1 MDVGSKAAQL
11 VFFQTLCEESR
22 QDGFQTGKFHQTLLL
37 GIKPLLPA
45 YLDPSLQPQ
54 DLLTGVNFASGA
66 VGFDHLTYDLASVL
80 SLRDQL
86 ALFKDYLTKL
96 KSIAGEDRSSKF
108 LQEYLV
114 IMVAGSNDVPNTYFG
129 TPLRRS
135 HYDVP
140 SYTEL
145 LVSYASS
152 FVQVNDK
159 QLQKLTVVFQTKI
172 LICFILLH
180 PKDLYRLGARRI
192 GLLSLPPIGCLPS
205 QRTLRGGPDRN
216 CVDEYNQVARLFNKK
231 LCVALNSINRQFPE
245 VRIVNIDI
253 YNYFLDLIDN
263 PQQYGPVR
271 GLGATYLA
279 SWAFFEF
286 GLLPFPFEAYL
297 RLEPF
302 ELVTAILPADPESES
317 DSQPESERT
326 PLPRAAVLRLCPAV
340 LTQQLH
346 ASPPSSAD
354 YSATY
359 HQNSASYPTIP
370 QTPDPL
376 PTAPSYTQPQ
386 SADSFPQFEV
396 HGTYQSPSQAQSS
409 SYHRSYDQPA
419 SNYTPNLNPN
429 PGSANSGYPSVH
441 ASPQYPQSNSTLYE
455 TPYDNRDVNFSRSR
469 SDLGPELY
477 GKRAESGY
485 GEYGNDGV
493 YGNNEGVYAYR
504 GSSEPYGARGTAPKS
519 STWSGFDDFG
529 RPIGY
534 SSSSSGKERSSNSA
548 LKVVRAVPKADT
560 QQDAKSGV
568 QKFRVKLLAE
578 SGGQSTMDVLCQIG
592 LDGIRMLDPST
603 NRILRIYLLDSIT
616 RCEAIESSTFAFWSK
631 TPVDIEPRRI
641 RLKSNSYTTN
651 TLLDTVTAAIVQY
664 KEMSGRSR
672 APEYPKTAEQ
682 PAEKKKGF
690 GDFLNLIKP
699 LNEEKDHWVPDEVV
713 TKCTACGTDFS
724 AFVRKHHCRNCGD
737 IFCDKCTQ
745 GRTALTA
752 EENAPVVRVCD
763 RCLAEVSRRL
773 GAAKE
778 AASRST
784 VTQSHEDLAKKLQ
797 EEMERSCKV
806 SSGSRSDSSGRRMKE
821 VACPTCTVHLQVQV
835 PSSGSETIE
844 CGVCQHPF
852 LVTSH

>member
-1 MDVGSKAAQL
+1 MHNPDYTPVPYYQQQHYPQAQNSNPTPN
-11 VFFQTLCEESR
+11 QNPNE
-22 QDGFQTGKFHQTLLL
+22 
-37 GIKPLLPA
+37 PLYHAP
-45 YLDPSLQPQ
+45 P
-54 DLLTGVNFASGA
+54 
-66 VGFDHLTYDLASVL
+66 
-80 SLRDQL
+80 
-86 ALFKDYLTKL
+86 
-96 KSIAGEDRSSKF
+96 
-108 LQEYLV
+108 
-114 IMVAGSNDVPNTYFG
+114 
-129 TPLRRS
+129 
-135 HYDVP
+135 
-140 SYTEL
+140 
-145 LVSYASS
+145 SYAS
-152 FVQVNDK
+152 
-159 QLQKLTVVFQTKI
+159 
-172 LICFILLH
+172 
-180 PKDLYRLGARRI
+180 A
-192 GLLSLPPIGCLPS
+192 PPFSP
-205 QRTLRGGPDRN
+205 
-216 CVDEYNQVARLFNKK
+216 
-231 LCVALNSINRQFPE
+231 NS
-245 VRIVNIDI
+245 
-253 YNYFLDLIDN
+253 Y
-263 PQQYGPVR
+263 
-271 GLGATYLA
+271 
-279 SWAFFEF
+279 
-286 GLLPFPFEAYL
+286 
-297 RLEPF
+297 
-302 ELVTAILPADPESES
+302 
-317 DSQPESERT
+317 T
-326 PLPRAAVLRLCPAV
+326 PP
-340 LTQQLH
+340 
-346 ASPPSSAD
+346 PPSSAD

-359 HQNSASYPTIP
+359 HQNISSYPTIP

-376 PTAPSYTQPQ
+376 PTAPSFTQPQ
-386 SADSFPQFEV
+386 STYSFPQFEV
-396 HGTYQSPSQAQSS
+396 HGTYQSPPQAQPS

-419 SNYTPNLNPN
+419 PNYTTNLNPN
-429 PGSANSGYPSVH
+429 PGSANSGYPSIH
-441 ASPQYPQSNSTLYE
+441 ASSQYSQLSSPLYE
-455 TPYDNRDVNFSRSR
+455 TPYDNRDVNLSRNR
-469 SDLGPELY
+469 SDLGSELY

-485 GEYGNDGV
+485 NEYGNDGV

-603 NRILRIYLLDSIT
+603 NRILRIYLLDSVT
-616 RCEAIESSTFAFWSK
+616 RCEAIESSIFAFWSK

-641 RLKSNSYTTN
+641 RLKSNSLHNQHPLGHSYCCNCTGHMHTF
-651 TLLDTVTAAIVQY
+651 TFRHVTY

-672 APEYPKTAEQ
+672 PPEYPKTAEQ
-682 PAEKKKGF
+682 PTEKKKGL

-699 LNEEKDHWVPDEVV
+699 VNEEKDHWVPDEAV

-724 AFVRKHHCRNCGD
+724 AFVRKACLIQFSFSSSSLPCVFFLESIHLCIQCLHVNCGD

-752 EENAPVVRVCD
+752 DENAPVVRVCD

-773 GAAKE
+773 SAAKD
-778 AASRST
+778 AASRPT

-806 SSGSRSDSSGRRMKE
+806 SSVDCPVVFEDFARCLYQFLAPDQTVSGRRMKE

>member
-1 MDVGSKAAQL
+1 MGS
-11 VFFQTLCEESR
+11 
-22 QDGFQTGKFHQTLLL
+22 
-37 GIKPLLPA
+37 
-45 YLDPSLQPQ
+45 
-54 DLLTGVNFASGA
+54 
-66 VGFDHLTYDLASVL
+66 
-80 SLRDQL
+80 
-86 ALFKDYLTKL
+86 
-96 KSIAGEDRSSKF
+96 
-108 LQEYLV
+108 
-114 IMVAGSNDVPNTYFG
+114 
-129 TPLRRS
+129 
-135 HYDVP
+135 
-140 SYTEL
+140 
-145 LVSYASS
+145 
-152 FVQVNDK
+152 
-159 QLQKLTVVFQTKI
+159 
-172 LICFILLH
+172 
-180 PKDLYRLGARRI
+180 
-192 GLLSLPPIGCLPS
+192 
-205 QRTLRGGPDRN
+205 
-216 CVDEYNQVARLFNKK
+216 
-231 LCVALNSINRQFPE
+231 
-245 VRIVNIDI
+245 
-253 YNYFLDLIDN
+253 
-263 PQQYGPVR
+263 
-271 GLGATYLA
+271 
-279 SWAFFEF
+279 
-286 GLLPFPFEAYL
+286 
-297 RLEPF
+297 
-302 ELVTAILPADPESES
+302 
-317 DSQPESERT
+317 
-326 PLPRAAVLRLCPAV
+326 
-340 LTQQLH
+340 
-346 ASPPSSAD
+346 
-354 YSATY
+354 
-359 HQNSASYPTIP
+359 
-370 QTPDPL
+370 
-376 PTAPSYTQPQ
+376 
-386 SADSFPQFEV
+386 
-396 HGTYQSPSQAQSS
+396 
-409 SYHRSYDQPA
+409 
-419 SNYTPNLNPN
+419 
-429 PGSANSGYPSVH
+429 
-441 ASPQYPQSNSTLYE
+441 
-455 TPYDNRDVNFSRSR
+455 
-469 SDLGPELY
+469 ELY

-485 GEYGNDGV
+485 NEYGNDGV

-548 LKVVRAVPKADT
+548 MKVVRAVPKAET

-603 NRILRIYLLDSIT
+603 NRILRIYLLDSVT
-616 RCEAIESSTFAFWSK
+616 RCEAIESSIFAFWSK

-672 APEYPKTAEQ
+672 PPEYPKTAEQ
-682 PAEKKKGF
+682 PTEKKKGL

-699 LNEEKDHWVPDEVV
+699 VNEEKDHWVPDEAV

-752 EENAPVVRVCD
+752 DENAPVVRVCD

-773 GAAKE
+773 SAAKD

-784 VTQSHEDLAKKLQ
+784 VIQSHEDLAKKLQ